1 MTITVT
7 ISVTFSFPALRRDG
21 AFVPHLCSVRN
32 RRLWFSLKRCFRALR
47 GSLDWE
53 QVYCTKEYRRENGV
67 VQKNVSQD
75 TSEQEQSQNASC
87 GNKKKRGRL
96 IRQADPTE
104 RSWRGVLRGHVPSKS
119 LSADSEIPA
128 PLLLGARRRWVRK
141 ATAFRG
147 RSEQDRSALVSRLL
161 CSDFENIPVECFQ
174 RDFPFL
180 KLADTARRVPTNI
193 SPKHLASCAQLE
205 QPFRGS
211 GSEIVLFLHD
221 AFCIL

>member
-1 MTITVT
+1 MFQGSAWFPQLGTSILYQRIPAGKWGGSKKCVAGHIKAGTVT
-7 ISVTFSFPALRRDG
+7 KRNKTISELL
-21 AFVPHLCSVRN
+21 PH
-32 RRLWFSLKRCFRALR
+32 K
-47 GSLDWE
+47 
-53 QVYCTKEYRRENGV
+53 
-67 VQKNVSQD
+67 
-75 TSEQEQSQNASC
+75 
-87 GNKKKRGRL
+87 
-96 IRQADPTE
+96 ADPTE